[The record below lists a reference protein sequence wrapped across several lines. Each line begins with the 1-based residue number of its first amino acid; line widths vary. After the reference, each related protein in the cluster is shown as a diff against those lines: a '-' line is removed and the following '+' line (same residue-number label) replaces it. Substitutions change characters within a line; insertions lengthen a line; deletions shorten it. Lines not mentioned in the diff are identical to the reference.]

1 MKTKLST
8 INGKLSIMKSF
19 ILSVTI
25 FFASLSAMGQVC
37 QIGTTGY
44 ATLDDALA
52 SITNNTHTTIKL
64 LENIPFDGFY
74 FDDRNITF
82 DLNGYD
88 LTVRT
93 LTVINGS
100 SIDYINPGNFLITLY
115 ARISDSSCKFTGLD
129 MQDQADSGLTCEN
142 STVTVTGDVLT
153 IGQFASL
160 RAISGS
166 NVTVAGSVVSEVSV
180 GGAVVCYDSEVAVKG
195 DVINTYTFDGIDSEN
210 YYYNGAGVEVNN
222 GKATIDGKIKAA
234 HFLVLG
240 SISKKQTDKEAVS
253 SKPGYDEYYEDYYS
267 IDSGTSTYSYAWV
280 KTPLAV
286 CEITAGAAELV
297 GTLYMSLDDALAA
310 ITDNTQSTIKLL
322 TNITNEPTFIW
333 DRKITFD
340 LNGYNLIFTGSG
352 SQALTVEYGSI
363 INYAG
368 EGSFK
373 AISFDNTGLAVMEEG
388 ASCTLTGVES
398 KSDGADAVV
407 CVGGT
412 IVVNGNVTA
421 TGGYSVLAV
430 FASYNCSIT
439 VNGDVTSSGAGISAE
454 GEGASIAV
462 NGNIKAYGNGANASG
477 TGKIV
482 ITGNVTSS
490 MMDGVDATD
499 DGTTVN
505 VNGDVIA
512 AGPNSIGARAFEGA
526 KITIEGKIDAQGYLI
541 VGNENKTQAD
551 YTTPTTR
558 TGYFTYTD
566 GLSSV
571 WVKNGANG
579 ISEIASK
586 IDAYFC
592 AGNLNVNSPAA
603 ETVQVYSITGI
614 KVYEDKKDAGEKQ
627 ISTGNLSRGAYI
639 VKGSSGWVK
648 KIEN

>member
-1 MKTKLST
+1 MKTNLS
-8 INGKLSIMKSF
+8 IFNCQSSIMKSF
-19 ILSVTI
+19 VLFITI

-64 LENIPFDGFY
+64 L
-74 FDDRNITF
+74 
-82 DLNGYD
+82 
-88 LTVRT
+88 
-93 LTVINGS
+93 
-100 SIDYINPGNFLITLY
+100 
-115 ARISDSSCKFTGLD
+115 
-129 MQDQADSGLTCEN
+129 
-142 STVTVTGDVLT
+142 
-153 IGQFASL
+153 
-160 RAISGS
+160 
-166 NVTVAGSVVSEVSV
+166 
-180 GGAVVCYDSEVAVKG
+180 
-195 DVINTYTFDGIDSEN
+195 
-210 YYYNGAGVEVNN
+210 
-222 GKATIDGKIKAA
+222 
-234 HFLVLG
+234 
-240 SISKKQTDKEAVS
+240 
-253 SKPGYDEYYEDYYS
+253 
-267 IDSGTSTYSYAWV
+267 
-280 KTPLAV
+280 
-286 CEITAGAAELV
+286 
-297 GTLYMSLDDALAA
+297 
-310 ITDNTQSTIKLL
+310 
-322 TNITNEPTFIW
+322 TNITNEPTLIW

-340 LNGYNLIFTGSG
+340 LNGYNLLFTGSG

-373 AISFDNTGLAVMEEG
+373 AISLDNTGLAVMEAG

-398 KSDGADAVV
+398 KGDGADAVV

-421 TGGYSVLAV
+421 TGGYNVLAV
-430 FASYNCSIT
+430 FASYNCLIT

-512 AGPNSIGARAFEGA
+512 EGPNSIGARAFEGA

-551 YTTPTTR
+551 FTTPTTQA
-558 TGYFTYTD
+558 GYFTYTD
-566 GLSSV
+566 GVSSI
-571 WVKNGANG
+571 WVKNGSSG
-579 ISEIASK
+579 IPEIASRTV
-586 IDAYFC
+586 AYFY
-592 AGNLNVNSPAA
+592 AGNLIVNSPVA
-603 ETVQVYSITGI
+603 ETIQIYSITGI
-614 KVYEDKKDAGEKQ
+614 KIYEGNKDAGEKQ
-627 ISTGNLSRGAYI
+627 ISTGNLSRGVYI
-639 VKGSSGWVK
+639 VKGNSGWVK